1 MPNVFADQIECFC
14 ECISEREKVCV
25 SLHNHNDRGCAVAA
39 TEMAQL
45 AGADR
50 VEGCLFGN
58 GERTGNVDLI
68 TLALNL
74 YTQGIHPGVDFS
86 DINSITSVFEE
97 STKILVHVRAPYV
110 GKYVFCTFTGAHQ
123 DAIRKGYK
131 NRDSTQAQKWKMPY
145 IPLDPQD
152 LGREHEAIIRVNS
165 QSGKSGSA
173 WPVKEAF
180 HIDLPRDLEVHF
192 SQVVQ
197 THADTLGDEVKLQT
211 ISHLF

>member
-1 MPNVFADQIECFC
+1 
-14 ECISEREKVCV
+14 
-25 SLHNHNDRGCAVAA
+25 
-39 TEMAQL
+39 MAQL

-86 DINSITSVFEE
+86 DINSIISIFEE
-97 STKILVHVRAPYV
+97 NTKIPVHVRAPYV
-110 GKYVFCTFTGAHQ
+110 GKCVFCTFTGAHQ

-131 NRDSTQAQKWKMPY
+131 HQESTQAQKWKMPY
-145 IPLDPQD
+145 MPLDPQD

-173 WPVKEAF
+173 
-180 HIDLPRDLEVHF
+180 
-192 SQVVQ
+192 
-197 THADTLGDEVKLQT
+197 
-211 ISHLF
+211 